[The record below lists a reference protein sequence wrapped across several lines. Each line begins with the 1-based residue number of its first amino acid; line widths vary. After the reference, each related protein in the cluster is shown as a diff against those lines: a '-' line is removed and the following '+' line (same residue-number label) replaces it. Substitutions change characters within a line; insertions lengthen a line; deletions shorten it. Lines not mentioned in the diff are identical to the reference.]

1 MNSKKFIP
9 ELILENQKLISD
21 ALLALADIIDN
32 TKFNINTINEQRNI
46 KNKLGVIKNRARRI
60 AKNLNSD
67 TNSLENI

>member
-67 TNSLENI
+67 TDSLENI